1 MTESGSVPV
10 NVAALR
16 TASVPSPH
24 EYAVSESAWPPVPL
38 ANEHAPVDRI
48 REGEKRVQRQV
59 ETGHGSQCSRIYH
72 VLGRGELVWCTSA
85 EAQRLAER
93 VNESASRQRDFAA
106 MHVLGDIA
114 NLSDQCDAEWGEIY
128 YRKVQVYAAS
138 HASPHHQLSSRGLS

>member
-59 ETGHGSQCSRIYH
+59 ETGHGSQCSWIYH

-106 MHVLGDIA
+106 MHVLGNIA
-114 NLSDQCDAEWGEIY
+114 NLSDQCDAERGEIY
-128 YRKVQVYAAS
+128 DRKVQVYAA
-138 HASPHHQLSSRGLS
+138 